1 VVIGPTMVFAVQ
13 AGASNMGDNARMRI
27 FSSRATL
34 SLSKTNSMPFTW
46 KHRLPLPK
54 DGVHPW
60 YGLDG
65 SGRVEPVGVE
75 IRWPRAGIKR
85 EGPVKERM
93 LDQLENEEAV
103 VVEKEDD
110 NDDDIDD
117 EDDEVIT
124 EEGFN
129 GADLCNVCTE
139 AGMSANRA
147 ERDYVIHGDFMKE
160 TVLFT
165 LSVSLQ

>member
-1 VVIGPTMVFAVQ
+1 MQRWFQDVET
-13 AGASNMGDNARMRI
+13 
-27 FSSRATL
+27 
-34 SLSKTNSMPFTW
+34 
-46 KHRLPLPK
+46 

-124 EEGFN
+124 EE
-129 GADLCNVCTE
+129 DLHEILMRLAVFFCEC
-139 AGMSANRA
+139 
-147 ERDYVIHGDFMKE
+147 K
-160 TVLFT
+160 
-165 LSVSLQ
+165 VSMAR